1 MGALTLDRL
10 FVAAGG
16 LVLLVGWGVWW
27 ASEVDRGAGVLAP
40 MLGTW
45 LATGAIAFG
54 AWWRRREPEL
64 RPLPSAAGLA
74 MATPLALSGIAFSG
88 PGGTIIAAAATVLAI
103 LPVTILL
110 SERLA
115 RGGPTD
121 RVGRRVAIGA
131 VMLDFLLV
139 PALGLGW
146 SGGSRPEGLSEMYWL
161 LLAVAILTPSVLDVT
176 AALERSGSTTTAPD
190 RRALRDLATALGVA
204 VATLSIVVEVWPI
217 LVVPVLSIMLTAG
230 FLVGYAIAPLERVAG
245 SFREQRDLVVTVLE
259 FERGRVAEAIH
270 DGPLADLALL
280 VQRLDRDGDPEV
292 AALGRTISAELRS
305 ISHELRVP
313 LLEDLGAGAAIEWL
327 AERIGERT
335 RVAIAAELATTA
347 RPPAPVELAFFR
359 IAQEAIMNAV
369 RHGAGPIHVRYAA
382 DRRSAAL
389 SVSDA
394 GGGLDESAQ
403 ARSLADGHLGL
414 LLMNQRAEAI
424 GATFSLESVSGG
436 GTRVELEWEAA

>member
-10 FVAAGG
+10 FLAAGG
-16 LVLLVGWGVWW
+16 LVLLSGWGVWW

-40 MLGTW
+40 MLGSW

-54 AWWRRREPEL
+54 AWWRRREPGL

-313 LLEDLGAGAAIEWL
+313 LLEDTRGRGRHRVARRANRRADAGRHRGRASHHRSTARAGRAGLLPHRPGSHHERRPPRRRADPRPLRRGWAQRRALGQRRGWRPRRVGAGAL
-327 AERIGERT
+327 ARGWPPRP
-335 RVAIAAELATTA
+335 AAHEPA
-347 RPPAPVELAFFR
+347 R
-359 IAQEAIMNAV
+359 
-369 RHGAGPIHVRYAA
+369 
-382 DRRSAAL
+382 
-389 SVSDA
+389 
-394 GGGLDESAQ
+394 
-403 ARSLADGHLGL
+403 
-414 LLMNQRAEAI
+414 
-424 GATFSLESVSGG
+424 
-436 GTRVELEWEAA
+436 